1 MRTPFGFYKTPFGTA
16 LHLRYKD
23 KESADLIS
31 EWLERSTI
39 WLGKND
45 CWHIEGLIK
54 PGYEQLT
61 RKAIL
66 LNRSRTLSKQQ
77 REILD
82 EINAIDQA
90 IDLGY

>member
-23 KESADLIS
+23 KENADLIG
-31 EWLERSTI
+31 ECLERSTI
-39 WLGKND
+39 WPGKND

-54 PGYEQLT
+54 PGYEQFT

-82 EINAIDQA
+82 EIHAIDQA